1 MRASYVHNASKVAYA
16 YNGGMTTLTRSIPSK
31 DLRDS
36 LADVLGG
43 VAYGSE
49 RVGVTRHGKLTAVVI
64 SVDDLELLEELE
76 AARDAAEFRAAK
88 AADDGE
94 RVSLDEL
101 RAELS

>member
-1 MRASYVHNASKVAYA
+1 ME
-16 YNGGMTTLTRSIPSK
+16 TITRSVPSK

-64 SVDDLELLEELE
+64 GVEDLELLEELE
-76 AARDAAEFRAAK
+76 AARDARELRAAK
-88 AADDGE
+88 AADDGG
-94 RVSLDEL
+94 RTSIDDL
-101 RAELS
+101 RAELA

>member
-1 MRASYVHNASKVAYA
+1 MNTIS
-16 YNGGMTTLTRSIPSK
+16 RSVPSK

-76 AARDAAEFRAAK
+76 AARDAAEFAA
-88 AADDGE
+88 ARTADDGQ
-94 RVSLDEL
+94 RVTLDEL
-101 RAELS
+101 RSEVA

>member
-1 MRASYVHNASKVAYA
+1 MN
-16 YNGGMTTLTRSIPSK
+16 TLSRSVPSK

-64 SVDDLELLEELE
+64 SVADLELLEELE
-76 AARDAAEFRAAK
+76 AARDAAEFAAAK
-88 AADDGE
+88 AADDGQ

-101 RAELS
+101 LTEVA

>member
-1 MRASYVHNASKVAYA
+1 MNTISRNV
-16 YNGGMTTLTRSIPSK
+16 PSK

-64 SVDDLELLEELE
+64 SVADLELLEELE
-76 AARDAAEFRAAK
+76 AARDAAEFAAAK
-88 AADDGE
+88 AADDGQ

-101 RAELS
+101 IAEVA

>member
-1 MRASYVHNASKVAYA
+1 MNTIS
-16 YNGGMTTLTRSIPSK
+16 RSVPSK

-36 LADVLGG
+36 LADVLGS
-43 VAYGSE
+43 VTYGSE

-76 AARDAAEFRAAK
+76 AARDAAEFAA
-88 AADDGE
+88 AREADDGG

-101 RAELS
+101 RADVA

>member
-1 MRASYVHNASKVAYA
+1 MNTIS
-16 YNGGMTTLTRSIPSK
+16 RSVPSK

-64 SVDDLELLEELE
+64 SVADLELLEELE
-76 AARDAAEFRAAK
+76 AARDAAEFTAAK

-101 RAELS
+101 RAEVA

>member
-1 MRASYVHNASKVAYA
+1 MNTIS
-16 YNGGMTTLTRSIPSK
+16 RSVPSK

-76 AARDAAEFRAAK
+76 AARDAAEFAAAR

-101 RAELS
+101 RTEVA

>member
-1 MRASYVHNASKVAYA
+1 MNTIS
-16 YNGGMTTLTRSIPSK
+16 RSVPSK

-64 SVDDLELLEELE
+64 SVADLELLEELE
-76 AARDAAEFRAAK
+76 AARDAAECAAAK
-88 AADDGE
+88 AADDGQ

-101 RAELS
+101 LTEVA

>member
-1 MRASYVHNASKVAYA
+1 MNTISRNVS
-16 YNGGMTTLTRSIPSK
+16 SK

-64 SVDDLELLEELE
+64 SVADLELLEELE
-76 AARDAAEFRAAK
+76 AARDAAEFAAAK
-88 AADDGE
+88 AADDGQ

-101 RAELS
+101 ITEVA

>member
-1 MRASYVHNASKVAYA
+1 MNTIS
-16 YNGGMTTLTRSIPSK
+16 RSVPSK

-36 LADVLGG
+36 LADVLGS

-76 AARDAAEFRAAK
+76 AARDAAEFTAAK
-88 AADDGE
+88 AADDGQ

-101 RAELS
+101 RAEVA

>member
-1 MRASYVHNASKVAYA
+1 MNTIS
-16 YNGGMTTLTRSIPSK
+16 RSVPSK

-64 SVDDLELLEELE
+64 SVADLELLEELE
-76 AARDAAEFRAAK
+76 AARDAAEVAAAK
-88 AADDGE
+88 AADDGQ
-94 RVSLDEL
+94 RVSLDALLTEV
-101 RAELS
+101 A

>member
-1 MRASYVHNASKVAYA
+1 MDTIS
-16 YNGGMTTLTRSIPSK
+16 RSLPSK
-31 DLRDS
+31 DFRDS

-49 RVGVTRHGKLTAVVI
+49 RVGITRHGKLAAVVI

-76 AARDAAEFRAAK
+76 AARDAAEFTAAK
-88 AADDGE
+88 AADDGG

>member
-1 MRASYVHNASKVAYA
+1 MKTIS
-16 YNGGMTTLTRSIPSK
+16 RSIASK
-31 DLRDS
+31 DLRDG

-76 AARDAAEFRAAK
+76 AARDAAEFTAAR
-88 AADDGE
+88 AADDGQ

-101 RAELS
+101 RDEVA

>member
-1 MRASYVHNASKVAYA
+1 MN
-16 YNGGMTTLTRSIPSK
+16 TITRTVPSK

-76 AARDAAEFRAAK
+76 AARDAAEFAAAR
-88 AADDGE
+88 AADDGG

-101 RAELS
+101 RAEVA

>member
-1 MRASYVHNASKVAYA
+1 MNTIS
-16 YNGGMTTLTRSIPSK
+16 RSVPSK

-64 SVDDLELLEELE
+64 SVGDLELLEELE
-76 AARDAAEFRAAK
+76 AARDAAEFTAAK
-88 AADDGE
+88 AADDGK

-101 RAELS
+101 RTKVA

>member
-1 MRASYVHNASKVAYA
+1 MN
-16 YNGGMTTLTRSIPSK
+16 TITRSVPSK

-76 AARDAAEFRAAK
+76 AARDAAEFAVARAA
-88 AADDGE
+88 
-94 RVSLDEL
+94 VSYTHLTL
-101 RAELS
+101 PTIYSV

>member
-1 MRASYVHNASKVAYA
+1 MDTIS
-16 YNGGMTTLTRSIPSK
+16 RSLPSK
-31 DLRDS
+31 DLRDH

-49 RVGVTRHGKLTAVVI
+49 RVGVTRHGKLTAVMI
-64 SVDDLELLEELE
+64 SVEDFELLEALE
-76 AARDAAEFRAAK
+76 AARDAAEFTAAK
-88 AADDGE
+88 AADGGG

>member
-1 MRASYVHNASKVAYA
+1 MNTISRNV
-16 YNGGMTTLTRSIPSK
+16 PSK

-64 SVDDLELLEELE
+64 SVADLELLEELE
-76 AARDAAEFRAAK
+76 AARDAAEFATAK
-88 AADDGE
+88 AADDGR

-101 RAELS
+101 VTEVA

>member
-1 MRASYVHNASKVAYA
+1 MN
-16 YNGGMTTLTRSIPSK
+16 TLSRSVPSK

-36 LADVLGG
+36 LADILGG

-64 SVDDLELLEELE
+64 SVDDLELLERLE
-76 AARDAAEFRAAK
+76 SARDASEFAAAK

-94 RVSLDEL
+94 RVTLEDL
-101 RAELS
+101 RAEVA

>member
-1 MRASYVHNASKVAYA
+1 MNMIS
-16 YNGGMTTLTRSIPSK
+16 RSVPSK

-64 SVDDLELLEELE
+64 SVGDLELLEELE
-76 AARDAAEFRAAK
+76 AARDAAEFTAAK
-88 AADDGE
+88 AADDGK

-101 RAELS
+101 RTEVA

>member
-1 MRASYVHNASKVAYA
+1 MNTIS
-16 YNGGMTTLTRSIPSK
+16 RSVPSK

-64 SVDDLELLEELE
+64 SVADLELLEELE
-76 AARDAAEFRAAK
+76 AARDAAEFTAAK
-88 AADDGE
+88 AADDGQ

-101 RAELS
+101 LTEVA